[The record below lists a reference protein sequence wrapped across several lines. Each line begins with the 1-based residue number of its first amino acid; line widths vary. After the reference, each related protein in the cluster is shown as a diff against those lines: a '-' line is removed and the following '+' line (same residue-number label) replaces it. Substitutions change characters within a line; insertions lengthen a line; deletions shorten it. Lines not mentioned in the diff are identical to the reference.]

1 MGSSTLCCMESR
13 GVILDVLFNY
23 FLVCMMLFIYMQV
36 SHTFRI
42 CLADFYR
49 CHSML
54 FAYSFFMFFCL
65 FQFEEISSLLI
76 DIVCLKIIGG
86 VCCCQCRPVQSID
99 PLEIQS
105 YQQHNVEPF
114 YNNTFYEFF
123 QLLLLPYVI
132 FG

>member
-1 MGSSTLCCMESR
+1 
-13 GVILDVLFNY
+13 
-23 FLVCMMLFIYMQV
+23 MQV

-54 FAYSFFMFFCL
+54 FACSFFFMFFCL

-86 VCCCQCRPVQSID
+86 VCCCH
-99 PLEIQS
+99 L
-105 YQQHNVEPF
+105 
-114 YNNTFYEFF
+114 
-123 QLLLLPYVI
+123 
-132 FG
+132 